1 MKYIGRAEDV
11 AAKIVDAFK
20 TGNLPKALAPI
31 FVRRKDGV
39 PCRAWSWGNQL
50 LCILSG
56 TQDARGIKQWNA
68 VGRTVKKGSKCF
80 DILVPL
86 MKTVT
91 ATDTETGAEKK
102 VQVLYGFGTAP
113 VFSLECT
120 DGAELPKVD
129 EAVTQWINT

>member
-1 MKYIGRAEDV
+1 MKYVGRAELV

-20 TGNLPKALAPI
+20 TGNIPKALAPI

-50 LCILSG
+50 LCVLCG

-68 VGRTVKKGSKCF
+68 VGRTVKKGSKCI

-86 MKTVT
+86 MRTVLT
-91 ATDTETGAEKK
+91 NDPNTGEESKA
-102 VQVLYGFGTAP
+102 QVL
-113 VFSLECT
+113 
-120 DGAELPKVD
+120 
-129 EAVTQWINT
+129 

>member
-56 TQDARGIKQWNA
+56 TQDARGMKQWNA
-68 VGRTVKKGSKCF
+68 VGRSVKKGSKCF
-80 DILVPL
+80 DIFVPL
-86 MKTVT
+86 MKSANVK
-91 ATDTETGAEKK
+91 DSITGEERT
-102 VQVLYGFGTAP
+102 VQVL
-113 VFSLECT
+113 
-120 DGAELPKVD
+120 
-129 EAVTQWINT
+129 